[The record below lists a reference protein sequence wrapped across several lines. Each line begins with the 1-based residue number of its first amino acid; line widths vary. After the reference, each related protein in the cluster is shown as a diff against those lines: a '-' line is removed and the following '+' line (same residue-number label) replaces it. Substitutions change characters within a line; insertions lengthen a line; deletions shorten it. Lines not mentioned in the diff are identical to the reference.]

1 MELSARQI
9 RAHRLRAQ
17 RAISEYPF
25 GELAAVAGTCGLQNS
40 PPGAWETA
48 AFCRLKNCTLPQLHQ
63 ALYQKKELLQAWSI
77 RGVPLIF
84 PTADSDVFLSA
95 LIAQEG
101 EEPWIYTKGIGL
113 ALDHLGMSFA
123 ELLPLVESA
132 AEYLEDHTIKS
143 KEELDRVLAQLV
155 AEQLPA
161 QKQSLWNAPSMYG
174 APDRQTVGGAAV
186 SFLLR
191 PCSFKGLVV
200 FGEREGISPT
210 FTSPL
215 RWLGHKLV
223 PSAQGTAELARRF
236 LHAYGPATPRTFADW
251 LGSSPAQ
258 AKRLWRQIEEELEP
272 VTAAGKKAFILQADR
287 ESFRCADTEEA
298 LLLLGPHDPLPGYP
312 RPSNPA
318 RGHRRPASGLAHGG
332 QPGRY
337 PQERENYRHLENQDP
352 AGKTFGDHHTLAA
365 AFHPRAKRIRTTDG
379 RICVLPRAGAAKPHP
394 ALAIQILLRKCLLQ
408 QRDVTKILFPTQ
420 LPLHGNQSFAR
431 NHRNTFPQNYLILQP
446 VFKNFD
452 LPIINNSSGSVR
464 HPLDRTPLPLQLVR
478 QLAGAAKV
486 DICGLFLCAIEHHR
500 PSGNQPV
507 LCPVQVHLLQLLKQ
521 GFFVKHFLLLS

>member
-9 RAHRLRAQ
+9 RAHRLRAHHLDQ
-17 RAISEYPF
+17 KYPF

-95 LIAQEG
+95 LIAQDG

-143 KEELDRVLAQLV
+143 KEEMDRVLAQLV

-236 LHAYGPATPRTFADW
+236 LHAYGPATPRAFADW
-251 LGSSPAQ
+251 LGSTPAQ
-258 AKRLWRQIEEELEP
+258 AKRLWQEIEAELEP
-272 VTAAGKKAFILQADR
+272 VTAAGKKAFILQSDR
-287 ESFRCADTEEA
+287 ESFRRADTEES
-298 LLLLGPHDPLPGYP
+298 LLLLGPHDPYLDIRDRAILLEDTAAQRQVWRTVGNPGVILKSGKIIGIWKTRTQREKLSVSTTLWEPLSAPEQRELEKQLEGYAIF
-312 RPSNPA
+312 R
-318 RGHRRPASGLAHGG
+318 GLA
-332 QPGRY
+332 
-337 PQERENYRHLENQDP
+337 
-352 AGKTFGDHHTLAA
+352 
-365 AFHPRAKRIRTTDG
+365 
-379 RICVLPRAGAAKPHP
+379 
-394 ALAIQILLRKCLLQ
+394 LQ
-408 QRDVTKILFPTQ
+408 GI
-420 LPLHGNQSFAR
+420 AR
-431 NHRNTFPQNYLILQP
+431 L
-446 VFKNFD
+446 
-452 LPIINNSSGSVR
+452 
-464 HPLDRTPLPLQLVR
+464 
-478 QLAGAAKV
+478 
-486 DICGLFLCAIEHHR
+486 
-500 PSGNQPV
+500 
-507 LCPVQVHLLQLLKQ
+507 
-521 GFFVKHFLLLS
+521 

>member
-9 RAHRLRAQ
+9 RAHRLRAHHLDQ
-17 RAISEYPF
+17 KYPF
-25 GELAAVAGTCGLQNS
+25 SELLNIAGACGLQNS

-113 ALDHLGMSFA
+113 ALDHLGMSFS

-236 LHAYGPATPRTFADW
+236 LHAYGPATPRAFADW
-251 LGSSPAQ
+251 LGSTPAQ
-258 AKRLWRQIEEELEP
+258 TKRLWRQIEEELEP
-272 VTAAGKKAFILQADR
+272 VTATGKKAFILQADR
-287 ESFRCADTEEA
+287 ESFRRADTEEA
-298 LLLLGPHDPLPGYP
+298 LLLLGPHDPYLDIRDRAILLEDTAAQRQVWRTVGNPGVILKSGKIIGIWKTRIQRENLSVSTTLWEPLSAPEQRELERQMEGY
-312 RPSNPA
+312 
-318 RGHRRPASGLAHGG
+318 ASFRGLA
-332 QPGRY
+332 
-337 PQERENYRHLENQDP
+337 
-352 AGKTFGDHHTLAA
+352 
-365 AFHPRAKRIRTTDG
+365 
-379 RICVLPRAGAAKPHP
+379 
-394 ALAIQILLRKCLLQ
+394 LQ
-408 QRDVTKILFPTQ
+408 GI
-420 LPLHGNQSFAR
+420 AR
-431 NHRNTFPQNYLILQP
+431 L
-446 VFKNFD
+446 
-452 LPIINNSSGSVR
+452 
-464 HPLDRTPLPLQLVR
+464 
-478 QLAGAAKV
+478 
-486 DICGLFLCAIEHHR
+486 
-500 PSGNQPV
+500 
-507 LCPVQVHLLQLLKQ
+507 
-521 GFFVKHFLLLS
+521 

>member
-9 RAHRLRAQ
+9 RAHRLRAHHLDQ
-17 RAISEYPF
+17 KYPF
-25 GELAAVAGTCGLQNS
+25 CELLAVAGSCGLQNS

-48 AFCRLKNCTLPQLHQ
+48 TFCRLKNCTLPQLHQ

-95 LIAQEG
+95 LIAQDG

-113 ALDHLGMSFA
+113 ALDHLGMSFS
-123 ELLPLVESA
+123 ELLPLVEEA
-132 AEYLEDHTIKS
+132 AKYLEHHTIKS

-236 LHAYGPATPRTFADW
+236 LHAYGPATPRAFADW
-251 LGSSPAQ
+251 LGSTPAQ

-287 ESFRCADTEEA
+287 ESFRRADTEES
-298 LLLLGPHDPLPGYP
+298 LLLLGPHDPYLDI
-312 RPSNPA
+312 R
-318 RGHRRPASGLAHGG
+318 
-332 QPGRY
+332 
-337 PQERENYRHLENQDP
+337 D
-352 AGKTFGDHHTLAA
+352 
-365 AFHPRAKRIRTTDG
+365 RA
-379 RICVLPRAGAAKPHP
+379 
-394 ALAIQILLRKCLLQ
+394 ILLEDTAAQRQVWRTVGNPGVILKGRKIIGIWKTRTQREKLSVTTTLWEPLSSPEQRELERQMEGYASFRGLTLQ
-408 QRDVTKILFPTQ
+408 GI
-420 LPLHGNQSFAR
+420 AR
-431 NHRNTFPQNYLILQP
+431 L
-446 VFKNFD
+446 
-452 LPIINNSSGSVR
+452 
-464 HPLDRTPLPLQLVR
+464 
-478 QLAGAAKV
+478 
-486 DICGLFLCAIEHHR
+486 
-500 PSGNQPV
+500 
-507 LCPVQVHLLQLLKQ
+507 
-521 GFFVKHFLLLS
+521 

>member
-9 RAHRLRAQ
+9 RAHRLRAHHLDQ
-17 RAISEYPF
+17 KYPF
-25 GELAAVAGTCGLQNS
+25 GELLAVAGTCGLQNS

-101 EEPWIYTKGIGL
+101 EDPWIYTKGIGL

-143 KEELDRVLAQLV
+143 KEELDRVLAQLI

-215 RWLGHKLV
+215 RWLGHRLV
-223 PSAQGTAELARRF
+223 PSAQGEAELARRF
-236 LHAYGPATPRTFADW
+236 LHAYGPATPRAFADW

-258 AKRLWRQIEEELEP
+258 AKRLWQEIEAELEP

-287 ESFRCADTEEA
+287 ESFRCADAEES
-298 LLLLGPHDPLPGYP
+298 LLLLGPHDPYLDIRDRAILLEDTAAQRQVWRTVGNPGVILKGGKIIGIWKTRIQREKLSVSTTLWEPLSAPEQRELERQMEGY
-312 RPSNPA
+312 
-318 RGHRRPASGLAHGG
+318 ASFRGLA
-332 QPGRY
+332 
-337 PQERENYRHLENQDP
+337 
-352 AGKTFGDHHTLAA
+352 
-365 AFHPRAKRIRTTDG
+365 
-379 RICVLPRAGAAKPHP
+379 
-394 ALAIQILLRKCLLQ
+394 LQ
-408 QRDVTKILFPTQ
+408 GI
-420 LPLHGNQSFAR
+420 AR
-431 NHRNTFPQNYLILQP
+431 L
-446 VFKNFD
+446 
-452 LPIINNSSGSVR
+452 
-464 HPLDRTPLPLQLVR
+464 
-478 QLAGAAKV
+478 
-486 DICGLFLCAIEHHR
+486 
-500 PSGNQPV
+500 
-507 LCPVQVHLLQLLKQ
+507 
-521 GFFVKHFLLLS
+521 

>member
-9 RAHRLRAQ
+9 RAHRLRAHHLDQ
-17 RAISEYPF
+17 KYPF
-25 GELAAVAGTCGLQNS
+25 GELLAVAGTCGLQNS

-113 ALDHLGMSFA
+113 ALDHLGMSFS
-123 ELLPLVESA
+123 ELLPLVEST

-143 KEELDRVLAQLV
+143 KEELDRVLAQLIT
-155 AEQLPA
+155 EQLPD

-223 PSAQGTAELARRF
+223 PSAQGEAELARRF
-236 LHAYGPATPRTFADW
+236 LHAYGPATPRAFAEW
-251 LGSSPAQ
+251 LGSTPAQ
-258 AKRLWRQIEEELEP
+258 AKRLWQQIEEELEP
-272 VTAAGKKAFILQADR
+272 VTAAGKKAFILQSDR

-298 LLLLGPHDPLPGYP
+298 LLLLGPHDPYLDIRDRAILLEDTAAQRQVWRTVGNPGVILKGGKIIGIWKTRIQREKLSVTTTLWQPLSTPEQRELERQMEGY
-312 RPSNPA
+312 
-318 RGHRRPASGLAHGG
+318 ASFRGLA
-332 QPGRY
+332 
-337 PQERENYRHLENQDP
+337 
-352 AGKTFGDHHTLAA
+352 
-365 AFHPRAKRIRTTDG
+365 
-379 RICVLPRAGAAKPHP
+379 
-394 ALAIQILLRKCLLQ
+394 LQ
-408 QRDVTKILFPTQ
+408 GI
-420 LPLHGNQSFAR
+420 AR
-431 NHRNTFPQNYLILQP
+431 L
-446 VFKNFD
+446 
-452 LPIINNSSGSVR
+452 
-464 HPLDRTPLPLQLVR
+464 
-478 QLAGAAKV
+478 
-486 DICGLFLCAIEHHR
+486 
-500 PSGNQPV
+500 
-507 LCPVQVHLLQLLKQ
+507 
-521 GFFVKHFLLLS
+521 

>member
-9 RAHRLRAQ
+9 RAHRLRAHHLDQ
-17 RAISEYPF
+17 KYPF
-25 GELAAVAGTCGLQNS
+25 CELLAVAGSCGLQNS

-77 RGVPLIF
+77 RGVPLIL

-113 ALDHLGMSFA
+113 ALDYLGMSFA

-143 KEELDRVLAQLV
+143 KEELDRVLAQLA

-215 RWLGHKLV
+215 HWLGHKLV

-236 LHAYGPATPRTFADW
+236 LHAYGPATLRAFADW
-251 LGSSPAQ
+251 LGSTPAQ
-258 AKRLWRQIEEELEP
+258 AKRLWQQIEEELEP
-272 VTAAGKKAFILQADR
+272 VTAAGKKAFILQSDR

-298 LLLLGPHDPLPGYP
+298 LLLLGPHDPYLDIRDRAILLEDTAAQRQVWRTVGNPGVILKSGKIIGIWKTRIQREKLSVTTTLWQPLSAPEQRELERQMEGY
-312 RPSNPA
+312 
-318 RGHRRPASGLAHGG
+318 ASFRGLA
-332 QPGRY
+332 
-337 PQERENYRHLENQDP
+337 
-352 AGKTFGDHHTLAA
+352 
-365 AFHPRAKRIRTTDG
+365 
-379 RICVLPRAGAAKPHP
+379 
-394 ALAIQILLRKCLLQ
+394 LQ
-408 QRDVTKILFPTQ
+408 GI
-420 LPLHGNQSFAR
+420 AR
-431 NHRNTFPQNYLILQP
+431 L
-446 VFKNFD
+446 
-452 LPIINNSSGSVR
+452 
-464 HPLDRTPLPLQLVR
+464 
-478 QLAGAAKV
+478 
-486 DICGLFLCAIEHHR
+486 
-500 PSGNQPV
+500 
-507 LCPVQVHLLQLLKQ
+507 
-521 GFFVKHFLLLS
+521 

>member
-9 RAHRLRAQ
+9 RAHRLRAHHLDQ
-17 RAISEYPF
+17 KYPF
-25 GELAAVAGTCGLQNS
+25 CELLTVAGTCGLQNS

-63 ALYQKKELLQAWSI
+63 VLYQKKELLQAWSI

-223 PSAQGTAELARRF
+223 PFAQSEAELARRF
-236 LHAYGPATPRTFADW
+236 LHAYGPATPRTFAEW
-251 LGSSPAQ
+251 LGSTPAQ

-272 VTAAGKKAFILQADR
+272 VTAAGKKAFILQSDR
-287 ESFRCADTEEA
+287 ESFRCADTEES
-298 LLLLGPHDPLPGYP
+298 LLLLGPHDPYLDIRDRAILLEDTAAQRQVWRTVGNPGVILKGGKIIGIWKTRTQRENLSVSTTLWEPLSAPEQRELERQMEGY
-312 RPSNPA
+312 
-318 RGHRRPASGLAHGG
+318 ASFRGLA
-332 QPGRY
+332 
-337 PQERENYRHLENQDP
+337 
-352 AGKTFGDHHTLAA
+352 
-365 AFHPRAKRIRTTDG
+365 
-379 RICVLPRAGAAKPHP
+379 
-394 ALAIQILLRKCLLQ
+394 LQ
-408 QRDVTKILFPTQ
+408 GI
-420 LPLHGNQSFAR
+420 AR
-431 NHRNTFPQNYLILQP
+431 L
-446 VFKNFD
+446 
-452 LPIINNSSGSVR
+452 
-464 HPLDRTPLPLQLVR
+464 
-478 QLAGAAKV
+478 
-486 DICGLFLCAIEHHR
+486 
-500 PSGNQPV
+500 
-507 LCPVQVHLLQLLKQ
+507 
-521 GFFVKHFLLLS
+521 

>member
-9 RAHRLRAQ
+9 RAHRLRAHHLDQ
-17 RAISEYPF
+17 KYPF
-25 GELAAVAGTCGLQNS
+25 GELLTVAGTCGLQNS

-48 AFCRLKNCTLPQLHQ
+48 AFCRLKDCTLPQLQQ
-63 ALYQKKELLQAWSI
+63 ALYQEKELLQAWSI

-101 EEPWIYTKGIGL
+101 EDPWIYTKGIGL
-113 ALDHLGMSFA
+113 ALDHLGMSFS

-143 KEELDRVLAQLV
+143 KEELDRVLAQLI

-236 LHAYGPATPRTFADW
+236 LHAYGPATPRAFADW
-251 LGSSPAQ
+251 LGSTPAQ

-272 VTAAGKKAFILQADR
+272 VTAAGKKAFILQAGR

-298 LLLLGPHDPLPGYP
+298 LLLLGPHDPYLDIRDRAILLEDTAAQRQVWRTVGNPGVILKGGKIAGIWKTRTQREKLSVSTTLWEPLSAPEQRELEKQLEGYAIF
-312 RPSNPA
+312 R
-318 RGHRRPASGLAHGG
+318 GLA
-332 QPGRY
+332 
-337 PQERENYRHLENQDP
+337 
-352 AGKTFGDHHTLAA
+352 
-365 AFHPRAKRIRTTDG
+365 
-379 RICVLPRAGAAKPHP
+379 
-394 ALAIQILLRKCLLQ
+394 LQ
-408 QRDVTKILFPTQ
+408 GI
-420 LPLHGNQSFAR
+420 AR
-431 NHRNTFPQNYLILQP
+431 L
-446 VFKNFD
+446 
-452 LPIINNSSGSVR
+452 
-464 HPLDRTPLPLQLVR
+464 
-478 QLAGAAKV
+478 
-486 DICGLFLCAIEHHR
+486 
-500 PSGNQPV
+500 
-507 LCPVQVHLLQLLKQ
+507 
-521 GFFVKHFLLLS
+521 

>member
-9 RAHRLRAQ
+9 RAHRLRAHHLDQ
-17 RAISEYPF
+17 KYPF
-25 GELAAVAGTCGLQNS
+25 GELLAVAGTCGLQNS

-84 PTADSDVFLSA
+84 PTADSSVFLSA

-143 KEELDRVLAQLV
+143 KEELDRVLAQLI

-191 PCSFKGLVV
+191 PCSFKGMVV

-236 LHAYGPATPRTFADW
+236 LHAYGPATLRAFADW
-251 LGSSPAQ
+251 LGSTPAQ
-258 AKRLWRQIEEELEP
+258 AKRLWQQIEEELEP
-272 VTAAGKKAFILQADR
+272 VTAAGKKAFILQSDR

-298 LLLLGPHDPLPGYP
+298 LLLLGPHDPYLDIRDRAILLEDTAAQRQVWPTVGNPGVILKSGKIIGIWKTRIQREKLSVTTTLWQPLSTPEQRELEKQLEGYAIF
-312 RPSNPA
+312 R
-318 RGHRRPASGLAHGG
+318 GLA
-332 QPGRY
+332 
-337 PQERENYRHLENQDP
+337 
-352 AGKTFGDHHTLAA
+352 
-365 AFHPRAKRIRTTDG
+365 
-379 RICVLPRAGAAKPHP
+379 
-394 ALAIQILLRKCLLQ
+394 LQ
-408 QRDVTKILFPTQ
+408 GI
-420 LPLHGNQSFAR
+420 AR
-431 NHRNTFPQNYLILQP
+431 L
-446 VFKNFD
+446 
-452 LPIINNSSGSVR
+452 
-464 HPLDRTPLPLQLVR
+464 
-478 QLAGAAKV
+478 
-486 DICGLFLCAIEHHR
+486 
-500 PSGNQPV
+500 
-507 LCPVQVHLLQLLKQ
+507 
-521 GFFVKHFLLLS
+521 

>member
-9 RAHRLRAQ
+9 RAHRLRAHHLDQ
-17 RAISEYPF
+17 KYPF
-25 GELAAVAGTCGLQNS
+25 SELLNIAGTCGLQNS
-40 PPGAWETA
+40 PPGTWETA

-95 LIAQEG
+95 LIAQDG

-113 ALDHLGMSFA
+113 ALDHLGMSFS

-143 KEELDRVLAQLV
+143 KEELDRVLAQLI

-161 QKQSLWNAPSMYG
+161 QKQSLWNALSMYG
-174 APDRQTVGGAAV
+174 APDRQAVGGAAV

-215 RWLGHKLV
+215 RWLGHRLV
-223 PSAQGTAELARRF
+223 PSAQGEAELARRF
-236 LHAYGPATPRTFADW
+236 LHAYGPATPRAFADW

-258 AKRLWRQIEEELEP
+258 AKRLWQEIEAELEP
-272 VTAAGKKAFILQADR
+272 VTAAGKKAFILQSDR

-298 LLLLGPHDPLPGYP
+298 LLLLGPHDPYLDIRDRAILLEDTAAQRQVWRTVGNPGVILKGGKIIGIWKTRIQREKLSVTTTLWQPLSAPEQRELERQMEGY
-312 RPSNPA
+312 
-318 RGHRRPASGLAHGG
+318 ASFRGLA
-332 QPGRY
+332 
-337 PQERENYRHLENQDP
+337 
-352 AGKTFGDHHTLAA
+352 
-365 AFHPRAKRIRTTDG
+365 
-379 RICVLPRAGAAKPHP
+379 
-394 ALAIQILLRKCLLQ
+394 LQ
-408 QRDVTKILFPTQ
+408 GI
-420 LPLHGNQSFAR
+420 AR
-431 NHRNTFPQNYLILQP
+431 L
-446 VFKNFD
+446 
-452 LPIINNSSGSVR
+452 
-464 HPLDRTPLPLQLVR
+464 
-478 QLAGAAKV
+478 
-486 DICGLFLCAIEHHR
+486 
-500 PSGNQPV
+500 
-507 LCPVQVHLLQLLKQ
+507 
-521 GFFVKHFLLLS
+521 

>member
-9 RAHRLRAQ
+9 RAHRLRAHHLDQ
-17 RAISEYPF
+17 KYPF
-25 GELAAVAGTCGLQNS
+25 GELLAVAGTCGLQNS

-84 PTADSDVFLSA
+84 PTADSSVFLSA

-123 ELLPLVESA
+123 ELLPLVEST

-143 KEELDRVLAQLV
+143 KEELDRVLAQLI

-236 LHAYGPATPRTFADW
+236 LHAYGPATPRAFADW
-251 LGSSPAQ
+251 LGSTPAQ
-258 AKRLWRQIEEELEP
+258 AKRLWQQIEEELEP
-272 VTAAGKKAFILQADR
+272 VTAAGKKAFILQSDR

-298 LLLLGPHDPLPGYP
+298 LLLLGPHDPYLDIRDRAILLEDTAAQRQVWRTVGNPGVILKGGKIIGIWKTRTQRENLSVTTTLWQPLSTPEQRELEKQLEGYAIF
-312 RPSNPA
+312 R
-318 RGHRRPASGLAHGG
+318 GLA
-332 QPGRY
+332 
-337 PQERENYRHLENQDP
+337 
-352 AGKTFGDHHTLAA
+352 
-365 AFHPRAKRIRTTDG
+365 
-379 RICVLPRAGAAKPHP
+379 
-394 ALAIQILLRKCLLQ
+394 LQ
-408 QRDVTKILFPTQ
+408 GI
-420 LPLHGNQSFAR
+420 AR
-431 NHRNTFPQNYLILQP
+431 L
-446 VFKNFD
+446 
-452 LPIINNSSGSVR
+452 
-464 HPLDRTPLPLQLVR
+464 
-478 QLAGAAKV
+478 
-486 DICGLFLCAIEHHR
+486 
-500 PSGNQPV
+500 
-507 LCPVQVHLLQLLKQ
+507 
-521 GFFVKHFLLLS
+521 

>member
-9 RAHRLRAQ
+9 RAHRLHAHHLDQ
-17 RAISEYPF
+17 KYPF
-25 GELAAVAGTCGLQNS
+25 SELLNIAGACGLQNS

-101 EEPWIYTKGIGL
+101 EDPWIYTKGIGL

-223 PSAQGTAELARRF
+223 PSAQGTAELARLF
-236 LHAYGPATPRTFADW
+236 LHAYGPATPRAFADW
-251 LGSSPAQ
+251 LGSTPAQ
-258 AKRLWRQIEEELEP
+258 TKRLWRQIEEELEP
-272 VTAAGKKAFILQADR
+272 VTATGKKAFILQSDR
-287 ESFRCADTEEA
+287 ESFRRADTEES
-298 LLLLGPHDPLPGYP
+298 LLLLGPHDPYLDIRDRAILLEDTAAQRQVWRTVGNPGVILKSGKIIGIWKTRIQRENLSVSTTLWEPLSAPEQRELERQMEGY
-312 RPSNPA
+312 
-318 RGHRRPASGLAHGG
+318 ASFRGLA
-332 QPGRY
+332 
-337 PQERENYRHLENQDP
+337 
-352 AGKTFGDHHTLAA
+352 
-365 AFHPRAKRIRTTDG
+365 
-379 RICVLPRAGAAKPHP
+379 
-394 ALAIQILLRKCLLQ
+394 LQ
-408 QRDVTKILFPTQ
+408 GI
-420 LPLHGNQSFAR
+420 AR
-431 NHRNTFPQNYLILQP
+431 L
-446 VFKNFD
+446 
-452 LPIINNSSGSVR
+452 
-464 HPLDRTPLPLQLVR
+464 
-478 QLAGAAKV
+478 
-486 DICGLFLCAIEHHR
+486 
-500 PSGNQPV
+500 
-507 LCPVQVHLLQLLKQ
+507 
-521 GFFVKHFLLLS
+521 

>member
-9 RAHRLRAQ
+9 RAHRLRAHHLDQ
-17 RAISEYPF
+17 KYPF
-25 GELAAVAGTCGLQNS
+25 CELLTVAGTCGLQNS

-63 ALYQKKELLQAWSI
+63 VLYQKKELLQAWSI

-236 LHAYGPATPRTFADW
+236 LHAYGPATPRTFAEW
-251 LGSSPAQ
+251 LGSTPAQ

-272 VTAAGKKAFILQADR
+272 VTATGKKAFILQADR
-287 ESFRCADTEEA
+287 KSFRRADTEES
-298 LLLLGPHDPLPGYP
+298 LLLLGPHDPYLDIRDRAILLEDTAAQRQVWRTVGNPGVILKGGKIIGIWKTRTQRENLSVSTTLWEP
-312 RPSNPA
+312 FS
-318 RGHRRPASGLAHGG
+318 ASEQRELKQHLEGYAAFRGLA
-332 QPGRY
+332 
-337 PQERENYRHLENQDP
+337 
-352 AGKTFGDHHTLAA
+352 
-365 AFHPRAKRIRTTDG
+365 
-379 RICVLPRAGAAKPHP
+379 
-394 ALAIQILLRKCLLQ
+394 LQ
-408 QRDVTKILFPTQ
+408 SLTRL
-420 LPLHGNQSFAR
+420 
-431 NHRNTFPQNYLILQP
+431 
-446 VFKNFD
+446 
-452 LPIINNSSGSVR
+452 
-464 HPLDRTPLPLQLVR
+464 
-478 QLAGAAKV
+478 
-486 DICGLFLCAIEHHR
+486 
-500 PSGNQPV
+500 
-507 LCPVQVHLLQLLKQ
+507 
-521 GFFVKHFLLLS
+521 

>member
-9 RAHRLRAQ
+9 RAHRLRAHHLDQ
-17 RAISEYPF
+17 KYPF
-25 GELAAVAGTCGLQNS
+25 GELLTVAGTCGLQNS

-113 ALDHLGMSFA
+113 ALDHLGMSFS
-123 ELLPLVESA
+123 ELLPLVEEA
-132 AEYLEDHTIKS
+132 AKYLEHHTIRS

-161 QKQSLWNAPSMYG
+161 QKQSLWNTPSMYG

-236 LHAYGPATPRTFADW
+236 LHAYGPATPRAFADW
-251 LGSSPAQ
+251 LGSTPAQ
-258 AKRLWRQIEEELEP
+258 AKRLWQQIEEELEP
-272 VTAAGKKAFILQADR
+272 VTAAGKKAFILQSDR

-298 LLLLGPHDPLPGYP
+298 LLLLGPHDPYLDIRDRAILLEDTAAQRQVWRTVGNPGVILKAGKIIGIWKTRTQRENLSVSTTLREPLSAPEQRELERQIEGY
-312 RPSNPA
+312 
-318 RGHRRPASGLAHGG
+318 ASFRGLA
-332 QPGRY
+332 
-337 PQERENYRHLENQDP
+337 
-352 AGKTFGDHHTLAA
+352 
-365 AFHPRAKRIRTTDG
+365 
-379 RICVLPRAGAAKPHP
+379 
-394 ALAIQILLRKCLLQ
+394 LQ
-408 QRDVTKILFPTQ
+408 GI
-420 LPLHGNQSFAR
+420 AR
-431 NHRNTFPQNYLILQP
+431 L
-446 VFKNFD
+446 
-452 LPIINNSSGSVR
+452 
-464 HPLDRTPLPLQLVR
+464 
-478 QLAGAAKV
+478 
-486 DICGLFLCAIEHHR
+486 
-500 PSGNQPV
+500 
-507 LCPVQVHLLQLLKQ
+507 
-521 GFFVKHFLLLS
+521 

>member
-9 RAHRLRAQ
+9 RAHRLRAHHLDQ
-17 RAISEYPF
+17 KYPF
-25 GELAAVAGTCGLQNS
+25 GELLTVAGTCGLQNS

-101 EEPWIYTKGIGL
+101 EDPWIYTKGIGL
-113 ALDHLGMSFA
+113 ALDHLGMSFS

-200 FGEREGISPT
+200 FRERESISPT

-236 LHAYGPATPRTFADW
+236 LHAYGSATPRAFADW
-251 LGSSPAQ
+251 LGSTPAQ

-272 VTAAGKKAFILQADR
+272 VTAAGKKAFILQSDR

-298 LLLLGPHDPLPGYP
+298 LLLLGPHDPYLDIRDRAILLEDTAAQRQVWRTVGNPGVILKSGKIIGIWKTRTQREKLSVTTTLWEPLSSPEQRELERQMEEY
-312 RPSNPA
+312 
-318 RGHRRPASGLAHGG
+318 ASFRGLA
-332 QPGRY
+332 
-337 PQERENYRHLENQDP
+337 
-352 AGKTFGDHHTLAA
+352 
-365 AFHPRAKRIRTTDG
+365 
-379 RICVLPRAGAAKPHP
+379 
-394 ALAIQILLRKCLLQ
+394 LQ
-408 QRDVTKILFPTQ
+408 GI
-420 LPLHGNQSFAR
+420 AR
-431 NHRNTFPQNYLILQP
+431 L
-446 VFKNFD
+446 
-452 LPIINNSSGSVR
+452 
-464 HPLDRTPLPLQLVR
+464 
-478 QLAGAAKV
+478 
-486 DICGLFLCAIEHHR
+486 
-500 PSGNQPV
+500 
-507 LCPVQVHLLQLLKQ
+507 
-521 GFFVKHFLLLS
+521 

>member
-9 RAHRLRAQ
+9 RAHRLRAHHLDQ
-17 RAISEYPF
+17 KYPF
-25 GELAAVAGTCGLQNS
+25 GELLTVAGTCVLQNS

-95 LIAQEG
+95 LIAQDG

-113 ALDHLGMSFA
+113 ALDHLGMSFS

-215 RWLGHKLV
+215 RWLGHRLI
-223 PSAQGTAELARRF
+223 PSAQGEAELARRF
-236 LHAYGPATPRTFADW
+236 LHAYGPATPRAFADW
-251 LGSSPAQ
+251 LGSTPAQ
-258 AKRLWRQIEEELEP
+258 AKRLWQQIEEELEP

-287 ESFRCADTEEA
+287 ESFRRADTEES
-298 LLLLGPHDPLPGYP
+298 LLLLGPHDPYLDIRDRAILLEDTAAQRQVWRTVGNPGVILKGRKIIGIWKTRTQREKLSVTAALWEP
-312 RPSNPA
+312 FS
-318 RGHRRPASGLAHGG
+318 ASEQRELKQHLEGYAAFRGLA
-332 QPGRY
+332 
-337 PQERENYRHLENQDP
+337 
-352 AGKTFGDHHTLAA
+352 
-365 AFHPRAKRIRTTDG
+365 
-379 RICVLPRAGAAKPHP
+379 
-394 ALAIQILLRKCLLQ
+394 LQ
-408 QRDVTKILFPTQ
+408 SLTRL
-420 LPLHGNQSFAR
+420 
-431 NHRNTFPQNYLILQP
+431 
-446 VFKNFD
+446 
-452 LPIINNSSGSVR
+452 
-464 HPLDRTPLPLQLVR
+464 
-478 QLAGAAKV
+478 
-486 DICGLFLCAIEHHR
+486 
-500 PSGNQPV
+500 
-507 LCPVQVHLLQLLKQ
+507 
-521 GFFVKHFLLLS
+521 

>member
-9 RAHRLRAQ
+9 RAHRLRAHHLDQ
-17 RAISEYPF
+17 KYPF
-25 GELAAVAGTCGLQNS
+25 GELLTVAGTCGLQNS

-143 KEELDRVLAQLV
+143 KEELDRVLAQLI

-223 PSAQGTAELARRF
+223 PSAQGTVELARRF
-236 LHAYGPATPRTFADW
+236 LHAYGPATPRTFAEW
-251 LGSSPAQ
+251 LGSTPAQ
-258 AKRLWRQIEEELEP
+258 AKRLWQQIEGAFPQAEEWLLETP
-272 VTAAGKKAFILQADR
+272 DYST
-287 ESFRCADTEEA
+287 
-298 LLLLGPHDPLPGYP
+298 
-312 RPSNPA
+312 
-318 RGHRRPASGLAHGG
+318 
-332 QPGRY
+332 
-337 PQERENYRHLENQDP
+337 
-352 AGKTFGDHHTLAA
+352 
-365 AFHPRAKRIRTTDG
+365 
-379 RICVLPRAGAAKPHP
+379 
-394 ALAIQILLRKCLLQ
+394 
-408 QRDVTKILFPTQ
+408 
-420 LPLHGNQSFAR
+420 R
-431 NHRNTFPQNYLILQP
+431 NHHFYT
-446 VFKNFD
+446 K
-452 LPIINNSSGSVR
+452 
-464 HPLDRTPLPLQLVR
+464 
-478 QLAGAAKV
+478 K
-486 DICGLFLCAIEHHR
+486 CGF
-500 PSGNQPV
+500 
-507 LCPVQVHLLQLLKQ
+507 
-521 GFFVKHFLLLS
+521 FFVKAIGHPNGWRSSAAASPGPVCCCSARTTLTWISATGQFCWRTPPPSVRFGARWATRALSSRAGKLSASGKPGPSGKSFR

>member
-9 RAHRLRAQ
+9 RAHRLRAHHLDQ
-17 RAISEYPF
+17 KYPF
-25 GELAAVAGTCGLQNS
+25 GELLTVAGTCGLQNS

-48 AFCRLKNCTLPQLHQ
+48 AFCRLKDCNLPQLHQ

-84 PTADSDVFLSA
+84 PTADSGVFLSPLA
-95 LIAQEG
+95 VQEG

-113 ALDHLGMSFA
+113 ALDYLGMSFA

-143 KEELDRVLAQLV
+143 KEELDRVLAQLA

-236 LHAYGPATPRTFADW
+236 LHAYGPATPRTFAEW
-251 LGSSPAQ
+251 LGSTPAQ

-272 VTAAGKKAFILQADR
+272 VTATGKKAFILQADR

-298 LLLLGPHDPLPGYP
+298 LLLLGPHDPYLDIRDRAILLEDTAAQRQVWRTVGNPGVILKGGKIIGIWKTRTQREKLSVTAALWEP
-312 RPSNPA
+312 FS
-318 RGHRRPASGLAHGG
+318 ASEQRELKQHLEGYAAFRGLA
-332 QPGRY
+332 
-337 PQERENYRHLENQDP
+337 
-352 AGKTFGDHHTLAA
+352 
-365 AFHPRAKRIRTTDG
+365 
-379 RICVLPRAGAAKPHP
+379 
-394 ALAIQILLRKCLLQ
+394 LQ
-408 QRDVTKILFPTQ
+408 SLTRL
-420 LPLHGNQSFAR
+420 
-431 NHRNTFPQNYLILQP
+431 
-446 VFKNFD
+446 
-452 LPIINNSSGSVR
+452 
-464 HPLDRTPLPLQLVR
+464 
-478 QLAGAAKV
+478 
-486 DICGLFLCAIEHHR
+486 
-500 PSGNQPV
+500 
-507 LCPVQVHLLQLLKQ
+507 
-521 GFFVKHFLLLS
+521 

>member
-9 RAHRLRAQ
+9 RAHRLRAHHLDQ
-17 RAISEYPF
+17 KYPF
-25 GELAAVAGTCGLQNS
+25 SELAAVAGTCGLQNS

-84 PTADSDVFLSA
+84 PTADSGVFLSA

-143 KEELDRVLAQLV
+143 KEELDRVLAQLA

-200 FGEREGISPT
+200 FGERVGLSPT

-215 RWLGHKLV
+215 RWLGHRLV
-223 PSAQGTAELARRF
+223 PSAQGEAELARRF
-236 LHAYGPATPRTFADW
+236 LHAYGPATPRAFADW
-251 LGSSPAQ
+251 LGSTPAQ
-258 AKRLWRQIEEELEP
+258 AKRLWQQIEEELEP
-272 VTAAGKKAFILQADR
+272 VTAAGKKAFILQSDR
-287 ESFRCADTEEA
+287 ESFRRADTEES
-298 LLLLGPHDPLPGYP
+298 LLLLGPHDPYLDIRDRAILLEDTAAQRQVWRTVGNPGVI
-312 RPSNPA
+312 
-318 RGHRRPASGLAHGG
+318 LKGG
-332 QPGRY
+332 KIIGIWKTRTQ
-337 PQERENYRHLENQDP
+337 RENLSVSTTLWEPLSTPEQRELERQMEGY
-352 AGKTFGDHHTLAA
+352 ASFRGLTLQG
-365 AFHPRAKRIRTTDG
+365 I
-379 RICVLPRAGAAKPHP
+379 
-394 ALAIQILLRKCLLQ
+394 
-408 QRDVTKILFPTQ
+408 
-420 LPLHGNQSFAR
+420 AR
-431 NHRNTFPQNYLILQP
+431 L
-446 VFKNFD
+446 
-452 LPIINNSSGSVR
+452 
-464 HPLDRTPLPLQLVR
+464 
-478 QLAGAAKV
+478 
-486 DICGLFLCAIEHHR
+486 
-500 PSGNQPV
+500 
-507 LCPVQVHLLQLLKQ
+507 
-521 GFFVKHFLLLS
+521 

>member
-9 RAHRLRAQ
+9 RAHRLRAHHLDQ
-17 RAISEYPF
+17 KYPF
-25 GELAAVAGTCGLQNS
+25 GELLTVAGTCGLQNS

-143 KEELDRVLAQLV
+143 KEELDRVLAQLA

-174 APDRQTVGGAAV
+174 APDRQAVGGAAV

-215 RWLGHKLV
+215 HWLGHKLV

-236 LHAYGPATPRTFADW
+236 LHAYGPATLRAFADW
-251 LGSSPAQ
+251 LGSTPAQ
-258 AKRLWRQIEEELEP
+258 AKRLWQQIEEELEP
-272 VTAAGKKAFILQADR
+272 VTAAGKKAFILQSDR

-298 LLLLGPHDPLPGYP
+298 LLLLGPHDPYLDIRDRAILLEDTAAQRQVWPTVGNPGVILKSGKIIGIWKTRIQREKLSVTTTLWQPLSTPEQRELEKQLEGYAIF
-312 RPSNPA
+312 R
-318 RGHRRPASGLAHGG
+318 GLA
-332 QPGRY
+332 
-337 PQERENYRHLENQDP
+337 
-352 AGKTFGDHHTLAA
+352 
-365 AFHPRAKRIRTTDG
+365 
-379 RICVLPRAGAAKPHP
+379 
-394 ALAIQILLRKCLLQ
+394 LQ
-408 QRDVTKILFPTQ
+408 GI
-420 LPLHGNQSFAR
+420 AR
-431 NHRNTFPQNYLILQP
+431 L
-446 VFKNFD
+446 
-452 LPIINNSSGSVR
+452 
-464 HPLDRTPLPLQLVR
+464 
-478 QLAGAAKV
+478 
-486 DICGLFLCAIEHHR
+486 
-500 PSGNQPV
+500 
-507 LCPVQVHLLQLLKQ
+507 
-521 GFFVKHFLLLS
+521 

>member
-9 RAHRLRAQ
+9 RAHRLRAHHLDQ
-17 RAISEYPF
+17 KYPF
-25 GELAAVAGTCGLQNS
+25 GELLTVAGTCGLQNS

-113 ALDHLGMSFA
+113 ALDYLGMSFS

-132 AEYLEDHTIKS
+132 AGYLEDHTIKS
-143 KEELDRVLAQLV
+143 KEELDRVLAQLI

-200 FGEREGISPT
+200 FRERDSISPT

-236 LHAYGPATPRTFADW
+236 LHAYGPATPRAFADW
-251 LGSSPAQ
+251 LGSTPAQ
-258 AKRLWRQIEEELEP
+258 AKRLWQQIEEELEP

-287 ESFRCADTEEA
+287 ESFRCADAEES
-298 LLLLGPHDPLPGYP
+298 LLLLGPHDPYLDIRDRAILLEDTAAQRQVWRTVGNPGVILKGGKIIGIWKTRTQRENLSVSTTLWEPLSAPEQRELERQMEGY
-312 RPSNPA
+312 
-318 RGHRRPASGLAHGG
+318 ASFRGLA
-332 QPGRY
+332 
-337 PQERENYRHLENQDP
+337 
-352 AGKTFGDHHTLAA
+352 
-365 AFHPRAKRIRTTDG
+365 
-379 RICVLPRAGAAKPHP
+379 
-394 ALAIQILLRKCLLQ
+394 LQ
-408 QRDVTKILFPTQ
+408 GI
-420 LPLHGNQSFAR
+420 AR
-431 NHRNTFPQNYLILQP
+431 L
-446 VFKNFD
+446 
-452 LPIINNSSGSVR
+452 
-464 HPLDRTPLPLQLVR
+464 
-478 QLAGAAKV
+478 
-486 DICGLFLCAIEHHR
+486 
-500 PSGNQPV
+500 
-507 LCPVQVHLLQLLKQ
+507 
-521 GFFVKHFLLLS
+521 

>member
-1 MELSARQI
+1 MELSTRQI
-9 RAHRLRAQ
+9 RAHRLRAHHLDQ
-17 RAISEYPF
+17 KYPF
-25 GELAAVAGTCGLQNS
+25 CELLAVAGTCGLQNS

-48 AFCRLKNCTLPQLHQ
+48 AFCRLKDCTLPQLHQ
-63 ALYQKKELLQAWSI
+63 ALYQEKELLQAWSI

-223 PSAQGTAELARRF
+223 PFAQGEAELARRF
-236 LHAYGPATPRTFADW
+236 LHAYGPATPRAFADW
-251 LGSSPAQ
+251 LGSTPAQ
-258 AKRLWRQIEEELEP
+258 AKRLWQQIEEELEP
-272 VTAAGKKAFILQADR
+272 VTAAGKKAFILQAGR

-298 LLLLGPHDPLPGYP
+298 LLLLGPHDPYLDIRDRAILLEDTAAQRQVWRTVGNPGVVLKGGKIIGIWKTRTQREKLSVTTTLWEPLSTPEQRELERQMEGY
-312 RPSNPA
+312 
-318 RGHRRPASGLAHGG
+318 ASFRGLA
-332 QPGRY
+332 
-337 PQERENYRHLENQDP
+337 
-352 AGKTFGDHHTLAA
+352 
-365 AFHPRAKRIRTTDG
+365 
-379 RICVLPRAGAAKPHP
+379 
-394 ALAIQILLRKCLLQ
+394 LQ
-408 QRDVTKILFPTQ
+408 GI
-420 LPLHGNQSFAR
+420 AR
-431 NHRNTFPQNYLILQP
+431 L
-446 VFKNFD
+446 
-452 LPIINNSSGSVR
+452 
-464 HPLDRTPLPLQLVR
+464 
-478 QLAGAAKV
+478 
-486 DICGLFLCAIEHHR
+486 
-500 PSGNQPV
+500 
-507 LCPVQVHLLQLLKQ
+507 
-521 GFFVKHFLLLS
+521 

>member
-9 RAHRLRAQ
+9 RAHRLRAHHLDQ
-17 RAISEYPF
+17 KYPF

-95 LIAQEG
+95 LIAQDG

-113 ALDHLGMSFA
+113 ALDHLGMSFS

-143 KEELDRVLAQLV
+143 KEEMDRVLAQLV

-236 LHAYGPATPRTFADW
+236 LHAYGPATPRAFADW
-251 LGSSPAQ
+251 LGSTPAQ
-258 AKRLWRQIEEELEP
+258 AKRLWQEIEAELEP
-272 VTAAGKKAFILQADR
+272 VTAAGKKAFILQSDR
-287 ESFRCADTEEA
+287 ESFRRADTEES
-298 LLLLGPHDPLPGYP
+298 LLLLGPHDPYLDIRDRAILLEDTAAQRQVWRTVGNPGVILKSGKIIGIWKTRTQREKLSVSTTLWEPLSAPEQRELEKQLEGYAIF
-312 RPSNPA
+312 R
-318 RGHRRPASGLAHGG
+318 GLA
-332 QPGRY
+332 
-337 PQERENYRHLENQDP
+337 
-352 AGKTFGDHHTLAA
+352 
-365 AFHPRAKRIRTTDG
+365 
-379 RICVLPRAGAAKPHP
+379 
-394 ALAIQILLRKCLLQ
+394 LQ
-408 QRDVTKILFPTQ
+408 GI
-420 LPLHGNQSFAR
+420 AR
-431 NHRNTFPQNYLILQP
+431 L
-446 VFKNFD
+446 
-452 LPIINNSSGSVR
+452 
-464 HPLDRTPLPLQLVR
+464 
-478 QLAGAAKV
+478 
-486 DICGLFLCAIEHHR
+486 
-500 PSGNQPV
+500 
-507 LCPVQVHLLQLLKQ
+507 
-521 GFFVKHFLLLS
+521 

>member
-9 RAHRLRAQ
+9 RAHRLRAHHLDQ
-17 RAISEYPF
+17 KYPF

-84 PTADSDVFLSA
+84 PTADSGVFLSPLA
-95 LIAQEG
+95 VQEG

-113 ALDHLGMSFA
+113 ALDHLGMSFS
-123 ELLPLVESA
+123 ELLPLVEGA
-132 AEYLEDHTIKS
+132 AAYLEHHTVQS
-143 KEELDRVLAQLV
+143 KEKLDQALAQLA

-236 LHAYGPATPRTFADW
+236 LHAYGPATPRTFAEW
-251 LGSSPAQ
+251 LGSTPAQ
-258 AKRLWRQIEEELEP
+258 AKRLWQQIEGELEP
-272 VTAAGKKAFILQADR
+272 VTAAGKKAFILQSDR
-287 ESFRCADTEEA
+287 ESFRRADTEES
-298 LLLLGPHDPLPGYP
+298 LLLLGPHDPYLDI
-312 RPSNPA
+312 R
-318 RGHRRPASGLAHGG
+318 
-332 QPGRY
+332 
-337 PQERENYRHLENQDP
+337 D
-352 AGKTFGDHHTLAA
+352 
-365 AFHPRAKRIRTTDG
+365 RA
-379 RICVLPRAGAAKPHP
+379 
-394 ALAIQILLRKCLLQ
+394 ILLEDTAAQRQVWRCLLYTSPSP
-408 QRDVTKILFPTQ
+408 RD
-420 LPLHGNQSFAR
+420 
-431 NHRNTFPQNYLILQP
+431 
-446 VFKNFD
+446 
-452 LPIINNSSGSVR
+452 
-464 HPLDRTPLPLQLVR
+464 
-478 QLAGAAKV
+478 
-486 DICGLFLCAIEHHR
+486 
-500 PSGNQPV
+500 
-507 LCPVQVHLLQLLKQ
+507 
-521 GFFVKHFLLLS
+521 

>member
-9 RAHRLRAQ
+9 RAHRLRAHHLDQ
-17 RAISEYPF
+17 KYPF
-25 GELAAVAGTCGLQNS
+25 GELLTVAGTCGLQNS

-215 RWLGHKLV
+215 RWLGHRLI
-223 PSAQGTAELARRF
+223 PSAQGEAELARRF
-236 LHAYGPATPRTFADW
+236 LHAYGPATPRAFADW
-251 LGSSPAQ
+251 LGSTPAQ
-258 AKRLWRQIEEELEP
+258 AKRLWQQIEEELEP

-287 ESFRCADTEEA
+287 ESFRRADTEES
-298 LLLLGPHDPLPGYP
+298 LLLLGPHDPYLDIRDRAILLEDTAAQRQVWRTVGNPGVILKGGKIIGIWKTRTQRENLSVSTTLWQPLSAPEQRELERQMEGY
-312 RPSNPA
+312 
-318 RGHRRPASGLAHGG
+318 ASFRGLA
-332 QPGRY
+332 
-337 PQERENYRHLENQDP
+337 
-352 AGKTFGDHHTLAA
+352 
-365 AFHPRAKRIRTTDG
+365 
-379 RICVLPRAGAAKPHP
+379 
-394 ALAIQILLRKCLLQ
+394 LQ
-408 QRDVTKILFPTQ
+408 GI
-420 LPLHGNQSFAR
+420 AR
-431 NHRNTFPQNYLILQP
+431 L
-446 VFKNFD
+446 
-452 LPIINNSSGSVR
+452 
-464 HPLDRTPLPLQLVR
+464 
-478 QLAGAAKV
+478 
-486 DICGLFLCAIEHHR
+486 
-500 PSGNQPV
+500 
-507 LCPVQVHLLQLLKQ
+507 
-521 GFFVKHFLLLS
+521 

>member
-9 RAHRLRAQ
+9 RAHRLRAHHLDQ
-17 RAISEYPF
+17 KYPF
-25 GELAAVAGTCGLQNS
+25 CELLAVAGTCGLQNS

-48 AFCRLKNCTLPQLHQ
+48 AFCRLKDCTLPQLHQ

-101 EEPWIYTKGIGL
+101 EDPWIYTKGIGL

-236 LHAYGPATPRTFADW
+236 LHAYGPATPRAFADW
-251 LGSSPAQ
+251 LGSTPAQ
-258 AKRLWRQIEEELEP
+258 TKRLWRQIEEELEP
-272 VTAAGKKAFILQADR
+272 VTATGKKAFILQSDR
-287 ESFRCADTEEA
+287 ESFRRADTEES
-298 LLLLGPHDPLPGYP
+298 LLLLGPHDPYLDIRDRAILLEDTAAQRQVWRTVGNPGVILKSGKIIGIWKTRIQRENLSVSTTLWEPLSAPEQRELERQMEGY
-312 RPSNPA
+312 
-318 RGHRRPASGLAHGG
+318 ASFRGLA
-332 QPGRY
+332 
-337 PQERENYRHLENQDP
+337 
-352 AGKTFGDHHTLAA
+352 
-365 AFHPRAKRIRTTDG
+365 
-379 RICVLPRAGAAKPHP
+379 
-394 ALAIQILLRKCLLQ
+394 LQ
-408 QRDVTKILFPTQ
+408 GI
-420 LPLHGNQSFAR
+420 AR
-431 NHRNTFPQNYLILQP
+431 L
-446 VFKNFD
+446 
-452 LPIINNSSGSVR
+452 
-464 HPLDRTPLPLQLVR
+464 
-478 QLAGAAKV
+478 
-486 DICGLFLCAIEHHR
+486 
-500 PSGNQPV
+500 
-507 LCPVQVHLLQLLKQ
+507 
-521 GFFVKHFLLLS
+521 

>member
-9 RAHRLRAQ
+9 RAHRLRAHHLDQ
-17 RAISEYPF
+17 KYPF
-25 GELAAVAGTCGLQNS
+25 GELLTVAGSCGLQNS

-143 KEELDRVLAQLV
+143 KEELDRVLAQLI

-215 RWLGHKLV
+215 RWLGHRLA
-223 PSAQGTAELARRF
+223 PSAQGAAELARRF
-236 LHAYGPATPRTFADW
+236 LHAYGPATPRAFADC
-251 LGSSPAQ
+251 LGSAPAQ
-258 AKRLWRQIEEELEP
+258 AKRLWQEIEAELGP
-272 VTAAGKKAFILQADR
+272 VTAAGKKAFILQSDR

-298 LLLLGPHDPLPGYP
+298 LLLLGPHDPYLDIRDRAILLEDTAAQRQVWRTVGNPGVILKGGKIIGIWKTRTQRENLSVSTTLWEPLSTPEQRELERQMEGYAIF
-312 RPSNPA
+312 R
-318 RGHRRPASGLAHGG
+318 GLA
-332 QPGRY
+332 
-337 PQERENYRHLENQDP
+337 
-352 AGKTFGDHHTLAA
+352 
-365 AFHPRAKRIRTTDG
+365 
-379 RICVLPRAGAAKPHP
+379 
-394 ALAIQILLRKCLLQ
+394 LQ
-408 QRDVTKILFPTQ
+408 GI
-420 LPLHGNQSFAR
+420 AR
-431 NHRNTFPQNYLILQP
+431 L
-446 VFKNFD
+446 
-452 LPIINNSSGSVR
+452 
-464 HPLDRTPLPLQLVR
+464 
-478 QLAGAAKV
+478 
-486 DICGLFLCAIEHHR
+486 
-500 PSGNQPV
+500 
-507 LCPVQVHLLQLLKQ
+507 
-521 GFFVKHFLLLS
+521 

>member
-9 RAHRLRAQ
+9 RAHRLRAHHLDQ
-17 RAISEYPF
+17 KYPF

-113 ALDHLGMSFA
+113 AIDHLGMSFA
-123 ELLPLVESA
+123 ELLPLVESTA
-132 AEYLEDHTIKS
+132 KYLEDHTIKS
-143 KEELDRVLAQLV
+143 KEELDRVLTQLI

-161 QKQSLWNAPSMYG
+161 QKQSLWNAPSMYS

-236 LHAYGPATPRTFADW
+236 LHAYGPATPRAFADW
-251 LGSSPAQ
+251 LGSTPAQ
-258 AKRLWRQIEEELEP
+258 AKRLWQQIEEELEP
-272 VTAAGKKAFILQADR
+272 VTVAGKKAFILQSDR

-298 LLLLGPHDPLPGYP
+298 LLLLGPHDPYLDIRDRAILLEDTAAQRQVWRTVGNPGVVLKGGKIIGIWKTRTQRENLSVSTTLWEPLSAPEQRELERQMEGY
-312 RPSNPA
+312 
-318 RGHRRPASGLAHGG
+318 ASFRGLA
-332 QPGRY
+332 
-337 PQERENYRHLENQDP
+337 
-352 AGKTFGDHHTLAA
+352 
-365 AFHPRAKRIRTTDG
+365 
-379 RICVLPRAGAAKPHP
+379 
-394 ALAIQILLRKCLLQ
+394 LQ
-408 QRDVTKILFPTQ
+408 GI
-420 LPLHGNQSFAR
+420 AR
-431 NHRNTFPQNYLILQP
+431 L
-446 VFKNFD
+446 
-452 LPIINNSSGSVR
+452 
-464 HPLDRTPLPLQLVR
+464 
-478 QLAGAAKV
+478 
-486 DICGLFLCAIEHHR
+486 
-500 PSGNQPV
+500 
-507 LCPVQVHLLQLLKQ
+507 
-521 GFFVKHFLLLS
+521 